1 MCVTD
6 NLHRFDISP
15 VAKWVQFLEKSDL
28 IKINQAAQAFVESY
42 ETAEKYNS

>member
-15 VAKWVQFLEKSDL
+15 VAKWVQFLKKIDL
-28 IKINQAAQAFVESY
+28 IKTNQAFVESY